1 LRAVAA
7 LDRFA
12 REHYDRGV
20 LALAVRWVLDQPG
33 VSVALWGAR
42 GPEQLDQVDAA
53 MGWSLDEDA
62 MRAIESIV
70 AEHVTDPVG
79 PEFMA
84 PPSRA
89 DRRSD
94 QPERLTA

>member
-1 LRAVAA
+1 MDA

-12 REHYDRGV
+12 RERYGKDV

-33 VSVALWGAR
+33 VQIALWGAR
-42 GPEQLDQVDAA
+42 SPEQLDPLDTA

-62 MRAIESIV
+62 MLAIDTIV
-70 AEHVTDPVG
+70 REHVTDPVS

-84 PPSRA
+84 PPARA
-89 DRRSD
+89 HDRVGEAIR
-94 QPERLTA
+94 RTA